1 MRSRTSLLAAVAGA
15 VAGACAAAGAP
26 PAPRSLLSKGTDF
39 VSPTTGEAVLLR
51 GANVVVKGAPWIP
64 AVAGSTVCADR
75 WWSNFTCAAPCPPV
89 PTSPPPPPHPNPP
102 PHPQATDSMTLL

>member
-15 VAGACAAAGAP
+15 VAGACA
-26 PAPRSLLSKGTDF
+26 PAPRSQLSKGTDF
-39 VSPTTGEAVLLR
+39 VAPATGEAVLLR

-75 WWSNFTCAAPCPPV
+75 WWSNFTCAAPCPTV
-89 PTSPPPPPHPNPP
+89 PTSPPPTPP
-102 PHPQATDSMTLL
+102 PHPTHSTADSMGLL